1 MNRRLLQVVFIPSA
15 GVKTTRFRLMYEE
28 NPGETDFGSSWR
40 EVPVDGGSSCRE
52 STVYLETCREST
64 EKEAK
69 VLKKLYARGKIIKQS
84 FENMKNYEELGG
96 FYPPW
101 QKDNTEYPLS
111 V

>member
-1 MNRRLLQVVFIPSA
+1 MKKIQGKPILVLVGARFQLTGVQVV
-15 GVKTTRFRLMYEE
+15 GNRLYILK
-28 NPGETDFGSSWR
+28 P
-40 EVPVDGGSSCRE
+40 
-52 STVYLETCREST
+52 CREST